1 MNIISYANKSR
12 TSWYIARETVI
23 ECKKSHYKKGD
34 VISYKGENYIVVDDY
49 DSLNVTKNPYPI
61 NPYQSLLK
69 QFKD

>member
-1 MNIISYANKSR
+1 MKIISYVNTSR
-12 TSWYIARETVI
+12 TSWYIAKETEV

-34 VISYKGENYIVVDDY
+34 VISYKGKNYIVVNDHDN
-49 DSLNVTKNPYPI
+49 LHVTKNTYPI